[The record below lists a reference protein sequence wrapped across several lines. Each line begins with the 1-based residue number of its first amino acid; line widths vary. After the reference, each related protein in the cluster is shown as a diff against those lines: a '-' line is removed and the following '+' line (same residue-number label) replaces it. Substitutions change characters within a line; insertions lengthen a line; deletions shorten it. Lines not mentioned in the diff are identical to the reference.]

1 MENLLDIEYDNS
13 VVIQESYFGKRP
25 EFVKAEAIVESIRKI
40 IRSGKST
47 GTISLTQENKSLE
60 NIFKKVFGFKE
71 VHILWIDAVVPNAF
85 TIVSSFV
92 YKGSKESK
100 FIVKDLNKGYY
111 DTNHSDILFVA
122 VYTGLLGETDLS
134 NDEFMGVILHEI
146 GHNFDYSPYNVIR
159 GITQRFITTD
169 LKKQYYKQMEKGAD
183 FKARHK
189 FTDDIYKEYLDL
201 HEKIVIKNKVIHQ
214 VISKFFNIGIAV
226 TLPMTFVAG
235 AISWCVFTLIGSISS
250 INGKKMENF
259 ADSFAVAYGYGSGCM
274 SGLQKLMAYPKNLK
288 NSSMFTKVLVD
299 IYNCESEFCN
309 LLTEVHGSNQERI
322 SLAISKLERDL
333 KRGDFPPNMKADLEK
348 ELERLKDLQKQILTY
363 NKDEWNYV
371 TVTYR
376 RIMQFLFKGTNIF
389 HKLFPRNQA

>member
-1 MENLLDIEYDNS
+1 MENLLDIEYDS
-13 VVIQESYFGKRP
+13 SDVMQESYFGKRP
-25 EFVKAEAIVESIRKI
+25 EFEKAESIIESIRKI

-71 VHILWIDAVVPNAF
+71 VHILWIDSIVPNAY

-92 YKGSKESK
+92 YKGSNESK

-111 DTNHSDILFVA
+111 DSNHSDILFVA
-122 VYTGLLGETDLS
+122 LYTGLLGEADLS
-134 NDEFMGVILHEI
+134 SEEFMGVILHEI

-159 GITQRFITTD
+159 GITQRFITPD

-183 FKARHK
+183 FKAHHK

-201 HEKIVIKNKVIHQ
+201 HEKIVIKNKVIRT
-214 VISKFFNIGIAV
+214 IASHVFKTGVLV
-226 TLPMTFVAG
+226 TLPVLFIV
-235 AISWCVFTLIGSISS
+235 GSIAWCFWNMRKTIKSL
-250 INGKKMENF
+250 NDKKMENF

-274 SGLQKLMAYPKNLK
+274 AGLEKLMAYPKNLK

-299 IYNCESEFCN
+299 IYNCESEFCD

-322 SLAISKLERDL
+322 SLAILKLERDL
-333 KRGDFPPNMKADLEK
+333 KQGDFPPSMKADLEK
-348 ELERLKDLQKQILTY
+348 ELQRLKDLQKQILTY

>member
-13 VVIQESYFGKRP
+13 VVMQESYFGKRP
-25 EFVKAEAIVESIRKI
+25 EFVKAESIVESIRKI

-111 DTNHSDILFVA
+111 DANHSDILFVA
-122 VYTGLLGETDLS
+122 LYTGLLGEADLS
-134 NDEFMGVILHEI
+134 NEEFMGVILHEI

-159 GITQRFITTD
+159 GITQKFVTPD
-169 LKKQYYKQMEKGAD
+169 LKKQYYEQMKKGAD
-183 FKARHK
+183 FNAQHK

-201 HEKIVIKNKVIHQ
+201 HEKVVIKNKVIRTITSS
-214 VISKFFNIGIAV
+214 VLKTGVLV
-226 TLPMTFVAG
+226 TLPVLFIA
-235 AISWCVFTLIGSISS
+235 GSIAWCFWNMRKTIKSL
-250 INGKKMENF
+250 NDKKMENF
-259 ADSFAVAYGYGSGCM
+259 ADSFAVAYGYGSWCM
-274 SGLQKLMAYPKNLK
+274 GGLNKLAAYPKNLK

-299 IYNCESEFCN
+299 IYNCESEFCD
-309 LLTEVHGSNQERI
+309 LLTEEHGSNQERI

-333 KRGDFPPNMKADLEK
+333 KQGDFPPNMKVDLEK
-348 ELERLKDLQKQILTY
+348 ELQRLKDLQKQILTY